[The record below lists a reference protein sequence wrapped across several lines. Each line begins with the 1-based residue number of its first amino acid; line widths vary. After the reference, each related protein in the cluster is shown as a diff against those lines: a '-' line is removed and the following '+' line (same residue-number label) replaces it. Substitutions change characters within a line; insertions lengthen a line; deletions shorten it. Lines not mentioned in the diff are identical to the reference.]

1 MAELTTP
8 PKFYHLHVHTEYSLL
23 DGAIRLDALL
33 KRCKD
38 FGMDAVA
45 MTDHGTMFGA
55 APFNEKAL
63 KSGIKPLIGCEMYI
77 APRTLH
83 DKTPEDSKGLN
94 HLVLIAK
101 DREGYSNLC
110 RLASIA
116 QLEGFYY
123 KPRVDRELLAR
134 YSKGLIA
141 LSACL
146 KGEIPQKI
154 LRGTAADVDAAAQY
168 YLKTFGEDNFFL
180 EVQHNGIDIQER
192 VNQGILDLSKRLSIP
207 MVATNDCHYL
217 SKGDVRAH
225 EALLCIQTGDTI
237 NNKDRFKFDSDQ
249 LYFKSPEEMV
259 RDLGHYEGAIDNTN
273 LIVSMCNVEFDNKT
287 YHFPRYTLPNEES
300 SALSDDQVEINGG
313 TGCKAPADLITSHQS
328 IKDDESVD
336 QIFERQVREGFEK
349 RLAVIKQ
356 KNPDFSEVD
365 EKLYRDRLDYEIG
378 VILDMGF
385 PGYFLI
391 VADFIRYSREHD
403 IPVGPGRGSA
413 AGSMVAYSM
422 EITALDPIEH
432 GLIFERFLNPAR
444 ISMPDIDVDFCIEG
458 REHVYKYVIDRYG
471 GGDYVSQII
480 TFGKLKAKAVIR
492 DVGRALG
499 VPLPEVDEIAKL
511 VPEGPKVTLK
521 QALEDVPAILEKAG
535 ENPVKQEMIDI
546 SLLLEGLP
554 RHASTHAAGVV
565 ISDKP
570 LVEYLPLYRGKE
582 GEVVTQFD
590 MNYVEKLGLVK
601 FDFLGLRNLTVI
613 KNTIEL
619 IKKTA
624 ANDPSKSV
632 KIPDLLN
639 LDLSDKAT
647 YELLSRADTTG
658 VFQLESSGM
667 KELIARLQP
676 ASFSDIVALV
686 ALYRPGPL
694 DSGMADSYVERK
706 HGREPV
712 EYIFPELEPILK
724 ETYGVILYQEQVMK
738 IAGVLANYSMADA
751 DGLRKAMGKKIAS
764 MMDEHRGL
772 FLKGAKENNLSEKK
786 ASELFDLMEKFGGY
800 GFNKSHSA
808 AYALICFQTAYL
820 KAHYPREYMA
830 ALMSSEMN
838 NSESVVKFID
848 ECRSHAIKVLPP
860 DVNESDAGFT
870 VTEDAIRFGI
880 AAVKNVGS
888 AAIESIAAVREESGK
903 FKSIYDF
910 CERVNLSKVNK
921 RVLEA
926 LIKCGAFDSTGAKRS
941 QLMDIVESALEHGSR
956 IQKEKLDAQMDL
968 FLADDGKSS
977 AAPITIPKLP
987 DIEEWEPNEL
997 LAMEK
1002 ETLGF
1007 YITGHPLDKYRNI
1020 ILRYTNVNSS
1030 NLSEMNDKTTVRMGG
1045 TIRAIKVLQT
1055 KKGDTMAFTALE
1067 DTYGVVEVV
1076 VFPELYTQTSQIIAN
1091 EEPVIIQAE
1100 VQKKENSV
1108 KLLAESIV
1116 PMEMAEKEWAA
1127 SVIIK
1132 VNGCKSDKDEKSR
1145 PADEKSGGTAVLKS
1159 ASAADEESLHKLK
1172 QILDKYPGN
1181 CTGFLEIQVSESA
1194 SVVVQICHE
1203 NRVSP
1208 DPALFNEV
1216 TALLGYGSIETRC
1229 AAIRQKERKKSWQ
1242 TKKSG

>member
-1 MAELTTP
+1 P

-23 DGAIRLDALL
+23 DGAIRLDPLL
-33 KRCKD
+33 KRCKE

-55 APFNEKAL
+55 APFNEKAI
-63 KSGIKPLIGCEMYI
+63 KFGIKPLIGCEMYI
-77 APRTLH
+77 APRTLS
-83 DKTPEDSKGLN
+83 DKTPEDHKGLN

-101 DREGYSNLC
+101 DRDGYSNLC

-123 KPRVDRELLAR
+123 KPRVDRETLAR
-134 YSKGLIA
+134 YSKGLVA

-154 LRGTAADVDAAAQY
+154 LRGTKADVDASAHY
-168 YLKTFGEDNFFL
+168 YLKTFGEENFFL
-180 EVQHNGIDIQER
+180 EVQHNGMDIQER
-192 VNQGILDLSKRLSIP
+192 VNQGIVELSKRLSIP

-259 RDLGHYEGAIDNTN
+259 TDLGHYDGAIENSCR
-273 LIVSMCNVEFDNKT
+273 IVEMCNVEFDNKT
-287 YHFPRYTLPNEES
+287 YHFPRYTLPQEQEVNIPHE
-300 SALSDDQVEINGG
+300 QEINQVVDEVETKGE
-313 TGCKAPADLITSHQS
+313 TDCKAATNHVTSHQS
-328 IKDDESVD
+328 INDEETVD

-349 RLAVIKQ
+349 RLAVIKR
-356 KNPDFSEVD
+356 KNPDFSELD
-365 EKLYRDRLDYEIG
+365 EKLYRERLDYEIR

-458 REHVYKYVIDRYG
+458 REQVYQYVIQRYG

-499 VPLPEVDEIAKL
+499 VPLSEVDEIAKM

-619 IKKTA
+619 IKK
-624 ANDPSKSV
+624 SV
-632 KIPDLLN
+632 EMHRSLSNRTPNSHLTPDSYATIPILSNSSPKEREIPDLLN
-639 LDLSDKAT
+639 LDLEDKET

-706 HGREPV
+706 HGREQV

-830 ALMSSEMN
+830 ALMSSEMS

-848 ECRSHAIKVLPP
+848 ECRSHSIKVLPP

-870 VTEDAIRFGI
+870 VTEDAIRFGM

-888 AAIESIAAVREESGK
+888 AAIESIVATREESGR
-903 FKSIYDF
+903 FVSIYDF
-910 CERVNLSKVNK
+910 CERVNLGKVNK
-921 RVLEA
+921 RVVEA

-941 QLMDIVESALEHGSR
+941 QLMDAVESALEHGNR
-956 IQKEKLDAQMDL
+956 IQKEKADAQMDL
-968 FLADDGKSS
+968 FLAMDGTSS
-977 AAPITIPKLP
+977 APISIPKMA
-987 DIEEWEPNEL
+987 DIEEWDSSEL
-997 LAMEK
+997 LALEK

-1020 ILRYTNVNSS
+1020 ISRYANANSS
-1030 NLSEMNDKTTVRMGG
+1030 NLNEMNDKVTVRMGG
-1045 TIRAIKVLQT
+1045 TIRPMKVLQT

-1067 DTYGVVEVV
+1067 DTYGSVELV
-1076 VFPELYTQTSQIIAN
+1076 VFPEVYAQSSQIIAS
-1091 EEPVIIQAE
+1091 EAAVIVQAE
-1100 VQKKENSV
+1100 VQKRDNSV

-1132 VNGCKSDKDEKSR
+1132 VNGSNNNQ
-1145 PADEKSGGTAVLKS
+1145 
-1159 ASAADEESLHKLK
+1159 SLDKLK
-1172 QILDKYPGN
+1172 QIIDKYPGN
-1181 CTGFLEIQVSESA
+1181 CIGFIEIQVSESA
-1194 SVVVQICHE
+1194 SVVVQISHE
-1203 NRVSP
+1203 NRLSP

-1216 TALLGYGSIETRC
+1216 NSLLGSGSIETRC
-1229 AAIRQKERKKSWQ
+1229 ASIKQKE
-1242 TKKSG
+1242 

>member
-1 MAELTTP
+1 MTEQTKKTTQSP
-8 PKFYHLHVHTEYSLL
+8 QKFYHLHVHTEYSLL
-23 DGAIRLDALL
+23 DGAIRLDALM
-33 KRCKD
+33 KRCKE
-38 FGMDAVA
+38 FGMEAVA

-77 APRTLH
+77 APRTLY
-83 DKTPEDSKGLN
+83 DKTAEDNKGLN

-110 RLASIA
+110 KLASIA

-123 KPRVDRELLAR
+123 KPRVDRETLAKF
-134 YSKGLIA
+134 SKGLIA

-154 LRGTAADVDAAAQY
+154 LKGSKDDVDNSARY

-180 EVQHNGIDIQER
+180 EVQHNGIEIQER
-192 VNQGILDLSKRLSIP
+192 VNQGIVELSERLSIP
-207 MVATNDCHYL
+207 IVATNDCHYL

-225 EALLCIQTGDTI
+225 EALLCIQTSDTI
-237 NNKDRFKFDSDQ
+237 TNKARFKFDSDQ
-249 LYFKSPEEMV
+249 LYFKSPEEMI
-259 RDLGHYEGAIDNTN
+259 RDLGKYKGAIENSCKIAD
-273 LIVSMCNVEFDNKT
+273 MCNVEFDNKT
-287 YHFPRYTLPNEES
+287 YHFPRYTTPKDE
-300 SALSDDQVEINGG
+300 NGNS
-313 TGCKAPADLITSHQS
+313 KQ
-328 IKDDESVD
+328 DETVD
-336 QIFERQVREGFEK
+336 EIFERQVREGFQN
-349 RLAVIKQ
+349 RLLAIKN
-356 KNPDFSEVD
+356 KNPNFSDVD
-365 EKLYRDRLDYEIG
+365 EKLYKERLDYEIG
-378 VILDMGF
+378 VILNMGF
-385 PGYFLI
+385 AGYFLI
-391 VADFIRYSREHD
+391 VADFIRYARENN

-458 REHVYKYVIDRYG
+458 REEVYKYVIERYG

-499 VPLPEVDEIAKL
+499 VPLPEVDEIAKMVPDGPNITL
-511 VPEGPKVTLK
+511 QKALDDVPE
-521 QALEDVPAILEKAG
+521 ILEKAK
-535 ENPVKQEMIDI
+535 ESPVKQEMIDI

-565 ISDKP
+565 ISDRP
-570 LVEYLPLYRGKE
+570 LVDYLPLYRGKD

-619 IKKTA
+619 IKKSA
-624 ANDPSKSV
+624 ENDPTKSIKV
-632 KIPDLLN
+632 PDLLN
-639 LDLSDKAT
+639 LDLEDKST
-647 YELLSRADTTG
+647 YQLLSRADTTG

-706 HGREPV
+706 HGREKV
-712 EYIFPELEPILK
+712 EYLFPELEPILK

-738 IAGVLANYSMADA
+738 IASVLANYSMADA

-820 KAHYPREYMA
+820 KAHYPRQYMA
-830 ALMSSEMN
+830 ALMSSEMS

-848 ECRSHAIKVLPP
+848 ECRTHSIKVLPP

-870 VTEDAIRFGI
+870 VTSDAIRFGM

-888 AAIESIAAVREESGK
+888 AAIDSIVATREESGK

-910 CERVNLSKVNK
+910 CERVTLGKVNK

-941 QLMDIVESALEHGSR
+941 QLMASLESALDHGNR
-956 IQKEKLDAQMDL
+956 VQKERDDAQMDL
-968 FLADDGKSS
+968 FLSDDGVSS
-977 AAPITIPKLP
+977 APSVLP
-987 DIEEWEPNEL
+987 QMPNIEEFDSSEL
-997 LAMEK
+997 LSMEK
-1002 ETLGF
+1002 ESLGF
-1007 YITGHPLDKYRNI
+1007 YITGHPLDKYKSI
-1020 ILRYTNVNSS
+1020 ISRYANVNSS
-1030 NLSEMNDKTTVRMGG
+1030 NLNEVSDATIVRMGG
-1045 TIRAIKVLQT
+1045 AIRPLKVLQT
-1055 KKGDTMAFTALE
+1055 KKGEPMAFASLE
-1067 DTYGVVEVV
+1067 DPYGTVEVV
-1076 VFPELYTQTSQIIAN
+1076 VFPEVYAQTSQILQN

-1100 VQKKENSV
+1100 VQKKENNI
-1108 KLLAESIV
+1108 KLLAQSIV
-1116 PMEMAEKEWAA
+1116 PIEKAEEEWA
-1127 SVIIK
+1127 STIIIR
-1132 VNGCKSDKDEKSR
+1132 VNSGRDEQNLDR
-1145 PADEKSGGTAVLKS
+1145 LK
-1159 ASAADEESLHKLK
+1159 E
-1172 QILDKYPGN
+1172 ILVKYPGN
-1181 CTGFLEIQVSESA
+1181 CNGFLEIQALESVW
-1194 SVVVQICHE
+1194 VVIQISNNGE
-1203 NRVSP
+1203 LKLSP
-1208 DPALFNEV
+1208 NPLLFQEV
-1216 TALLGYGSIETRC
+1216 EALLGIGSIVARC
-1229 AAIRQKERKKSWQ
+1229 GAIKQKEKKKVWQSRKNGS
-1242 TKKSG
+1242 